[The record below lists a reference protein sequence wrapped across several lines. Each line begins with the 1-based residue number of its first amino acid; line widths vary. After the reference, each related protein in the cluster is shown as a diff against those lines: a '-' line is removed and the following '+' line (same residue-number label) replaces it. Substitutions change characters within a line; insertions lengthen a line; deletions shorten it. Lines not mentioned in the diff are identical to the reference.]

1 MGKFHKNLGV
11 LFAMFIFN
19 SFTYFSFDILLA
31 SKYLFLNEK
40 RDSS

>member
-1 MGKFHKNLGV
+1 MGKFYKNLGV
-11 LFAMFIFN
+11 LFAILFLIV
-19 SFTYFSFDILLA
+19 FTYFSFDILLA